1 MVGAAILAV
10 GILPLYQMVAA
21 NSRLHDRQKS
31 LLYAHFVAK
40 RILEGIAT
48 QASSGFEKVFTH
60 DDFRSVIQ
68 SDKHPLS
75 PWFRDF
81 GVEKSPITA
90 ARYPVLDR
98 ELDEMLVRVDLLE
111 IPGLEAEP
119 IRHARVEVQWIPYG
133 ASERQSLVMDLAVSE
148 YEAL

>member
-1 MVGAAILAV
+1 MVGASILAV
-10 GILPLYQMVAA
+10 GILPLYQMFVA
-21 NSRLHDRQKS
+21 NSRLHERQKS

-40 RILEGIAT
+40 RVLEGIAS
-48 QASSGFEKVFTH
+48 QSSSGFEKIPTH

-68 SDKHPLS
+68 SNEHPIS

-81 GVEKSPITA
+81 GGKKSPITA
-90 ARYPVLDR
+90 DRYPVLDR

-111 IPGLEAEP
+111 VPGLELEP

-133 ASERQSLVMDLAVSE
+133 ASERQSLVMDLVVSE
-148 YEAL
+148 YETL